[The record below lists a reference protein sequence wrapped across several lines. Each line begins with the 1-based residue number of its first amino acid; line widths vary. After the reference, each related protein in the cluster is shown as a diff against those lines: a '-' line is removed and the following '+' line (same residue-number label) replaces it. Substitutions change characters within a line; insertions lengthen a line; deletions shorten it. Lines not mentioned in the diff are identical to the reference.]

1 MRNEAAAPPAAPRG
15 LKAAGLVAGAV
26 AIGVVAIGIATRHHD
41 ASEAQTWSDARS
53 IPTVHLLPVTAARAD
68 APLTLPGTLEAWN
81 AAKLYA
87 RVGGYLKAW
96 YKDIGDPV
104 AAGTPLGLIDTPELD
119 QQIIQARAALA
130 RVKADA
136 GLARSTAARWND
148 LLATNSVSRQEADE
162 KNGDVAARN
171 AAVQA
176 SLADLGR
183 LTALKGFATV
193 RAPFAG
199 VVTVR
204 SADIG
209 DLVGP
214 GASNQQPLF
223 AVADLSKLRLYVSV
237 PQGYSAGIRRGMAA
251 TLSVP
256 DYPGRTWPAR
266 VTGASGQVNGQTGT
280 FQVQLE
286 ADNPGQLLKAGGY
299 AQVRFAADGRPG
311 ALQIPSSTLV
321 FRAAGTQVAT
331 VGPDGRVHLIKITV
345 GRDLGG
351 TVEVASGLTA
361 GARIV
366 DNPPDSIAEGELVR
380 VGAGGGA
387 THG

>member
-1 MRNEAAAPPAAPRG
+1 MQSEAAAMARAPRG
-15 LKAAGLVAGAV
+15 LKAAGIVAGAV
-26 AIGVVAIGIATRHHD
+26 ALGVVAIGVTVRHHD
-41 ASEAQTWSDARS
+41 TGEAQTWSDARS
-53 IPTVHLLPVTAARAD
+53 IPTVHLLPVKPATASAT
-68 APLTLPGTLEAWN
+68 LTLPGTLEAWN

-87 RVGGYLKAW
+87 RVGGYLKSW

-104 AAGTPLGLIDTPELD
+104 TTGTPLGLIDTPELD

-130 RVKADA
+130 RVRADA

-148 LLATNSVSRQEADE
+148 LLSTNSVSHQEADE
-162 KNGDVAARN
+162 KNGDVAAKN

-204 SADIG
+204 SADVG

-214 GASNQQPLF
+214 GASSQQPLF
-223 AVADLSKLRLYVSV
+223 AVADLTRLRLYVSV

-251 TLSVP
+251 TLTVP
-256 DYPGRTWPAR
+256 DYPGRTWPAH
-266 VTGASGQVNGQTGT
+266 VTGASGQVNAQTGT

-299 AQVRFAADGRPG
+299 AQVRFDTSSQAGTI
-311 ALQIPSSTLV
+311 QIPSSTLI

-331 VGPDGRVHLIKITV
+331 VGIDGRVHLLKITV

-351 TVEVASGLTA
+351 TVEVTTGLSA
-361 GARIV
+361 GSRIV

-380 VGAGGGA
+380 VGAGNG
-387 THG
+387 